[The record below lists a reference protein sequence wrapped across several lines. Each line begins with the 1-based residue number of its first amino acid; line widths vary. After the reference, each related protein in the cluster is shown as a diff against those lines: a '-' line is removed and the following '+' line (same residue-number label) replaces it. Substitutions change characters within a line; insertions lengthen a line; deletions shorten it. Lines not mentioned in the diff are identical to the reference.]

1 MKWKDEVEGLMWG
14 RLRKKR
20 RVERK
25 NERRGLKRRK
35 EGIRRFHYSVNHCKR
50 HKTIDEDSPDACV
63 VLVAIRLQKA

>member
-35 EGIRRFHYSVNHCKR
+35 EK
-50 HKTIDEDSPDACV
+50 E
-63 VLVAIRLQKA
+63 